1 MTQQHPGVTFTIT
14 YNMFKELSLWQIWLM
29 LKVQKSIFHNL
40 KVEYWWPDYF
50 CLRQNS
56 RSITPLVKTG
66 ESSLCVCL
74 SGGRVDLI
82 LLLPPAG
89 SSPHAPVYSR
99 THLLLFF
106 PRLACS
112 AALVAISNTSLTPSF
127 VFAEHSM
134 YPKAPILL
142 AISRPSSGFTGS
154 CRKGRTERLLGKPT
168 ADVRGKKGCKKL
180 TGTKKLIDGWLKQ
193 LIFSLISPDQ
203 WPAGQKLENPIL
215 FK

>member
-1 MTQQHPGVTFTIT
+1 MTQQAPGLTLTRT
-14 YNMFKELSLWQIWLM
+14 YNMIKELLIMANFTCVKST
-29 LKVQKSIFHNL
+29 KSIFHNL

-50 CLRQNS
+50 RLRQNS

-66 ESSLCVCL
+66 ENSLCLC
-74 SGGRVDLI
+74 GGRVDLNFH
-82 LLLPPAG
+82 LLPPAG

-154 CRKGRTERLLGKPT
+154 YGEGG
-168 ADVRGKKGCKKL
+168 A
-180 TGTKKLIDGWLKQ
+180 
-193 LIFSLISPDQ
+193 
-203 WPAGQKLENPIL
+203 
-215 FK
+215 